1 MNSMVIVEDHPLM
14 RKSLAGFF
22 AGSGRWLVLGTAS
35 TLEDAKAILSVPET
49 ARVDILLLDIHLEK
63 AWGLDIIPWLH
74 ERGGEKFPAVV
85 VYSGFDDYAHVS
97 AALSLG
103 ARGYVGKSKNEAELE
118 TALETVLSGGV
129 YTDKSVELNLQ
140 AVANTINLL
149 TKRETDIFV
158 LVKDGLSNQRIAE
171 KLGISRR
178 TVENI
183 LSCIYDKTGISSRL
197 ELQKM

>member
-1 MNSMVIVEDHPLM
+1 MVIVEDHPLM

-22 AGSGRWLVLGTAS
+22 AGTGRWLVLGTAS
-35 TLEDAKAILSVPET
+35 TLEDAKALLSISDA
-49 ARVDILLLDIHLEK
+49 ARADILLLDIRLEK

-74 ERGGEKFPAVV
+74 GRGGEKIPAVV
-85 VYSGFDDYAHVS
+85 VYSGFDDYAYVS

-103 ARGYVGKSKNEAELE
+103 ARGYVRKTQNETELE
-118 TALETVLSGGV
+118 AALGTVLSGGV
-129 YTDKSVELNLQ
+129 YTDKTVELNLRT
-140 AVANTINLL
+140 VAHTINLL
-149 TKRETDIFV
+149 TKREADIFI
-158 LVKDGLSNQRIAE
+158 LVKEGFSNQQIAE

-183 LSCIYDKTGISSRL
+183 LYCVYDKTGIPSRL